1 MVLFSSKLS
10 KTAECEVTFPMRWR
24 EGQFEGR
31 NRSSARDEIQLTSVD
46 ITHRHWWEQ
55 GNMRES
61 CQGCLFF
68 PASSWKRCSNTF
80 RLLYHLTLD
89 VAARG
94 CALYC
99 SSSIS
104 WKTCIGWKLREKKN
118 KKRQPPSLSH
128 SITHFLCLHVFFS
141 PHHNLSAQCLP
152 VSSFLSASQSFWPPH
167 PCRISTHSTNKSDSS
182 VLFLTSSLSLW
193 LFFSV

>member
-104 WKTCIGWKLREKKN
+104 WKTCIGWKLREKKTKN
-118 KKRQPPSLSH
+118 DSLHH
-128 SITHFLCLHVFFS
+128 SLIPLLISSVCMFFS
-141 PHHNLSAQCLP
+141 PLITISQLS
-152 VSSFLSASQSFWPPH
+152 VFL
-167 PCRISTHSTNKSDSS
+167 
-182 VLFLTSSLSLW
+182 SSLSSLHPS
-193 LFFSV
+193 LFDPLIPVEFPPTQLTKVTVQFFF